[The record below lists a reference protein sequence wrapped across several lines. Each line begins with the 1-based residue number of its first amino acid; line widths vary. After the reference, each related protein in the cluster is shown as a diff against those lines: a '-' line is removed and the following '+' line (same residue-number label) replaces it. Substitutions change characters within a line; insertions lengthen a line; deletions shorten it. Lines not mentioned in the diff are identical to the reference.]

1 MRQSKQILQDFFGK
15 INENFILNVLYV
27 LQFILDREEH
37 KKRLEEI
44 INIYNQDIS
53 LDKLNTTVKDEIQYY
68 ENLLKKDSKY
78 LMEEIVTG
86 SAVNV
91 IKNTPVIWC
100 FIALYWSYD
109 FKSKDHSIILE
120 TYNAKIGDIALKF
133 LLYFLKMKHKEAHTV
148 CTPHKDSFYEDLSAR
163 LVRIIDILPV
173 MESKNSVHLKK
184 LYFPTDQSDLALN
197 FLKVQIENPWE
208 QDVFS
213 VIENPET
220 GKNVIRYSHI
230 DENISFLI
238 TPSRMTKE
246 GAFSNLDKTYNQLMQ
261 LYHLDDAKSR
271 TRYGHI
277 SRNKHSKNTNIPI
290 THPPEVDLIFEE
302 LMDSEA
308 FTPEEKI
315 ENKAKSKVYH
325 RTMKDPS
332 AIDDEN
338 TKDTNNYVVPNA
350 WKQHKQNIAFSSE
363 LSKQKMLLASDYD
376 IPPFQHLKSFI
387 LSLET
392 KTDMKI
398 FTSFFILNI
407 VLGCK
412 IEDLIFLLQENK
424 EGSIKLKNSIVTVNL
439 DTSIFAD
446 NHSKLLL
453 QNEDKLSFNIPVT
466 MQMLIISAKKT
477 FQQKGFDK
485 EVFLESYKQFIKDS
499 IKKFP
504 KKITIKWKH
513 LYRYLAQYAQENAK
527 DVLTAKFATAAYS
540 QNDTAKLAYTSS
552 RTNATG
558 HSQLIKEYWS
568 KLGLD
573 EVISD
578 ILDIPNSFVSDISS
592 ISANDYSGSSQAIEA
607 NEASTF
613 FKSLRQNIYDCQHN
627 NSDLYFNLNTIYVR
641 YAMSLLA
648 GTRSFKE
655 SANFSSFNE
664 KMGIWMISEKA
675 QDIALGVRLV
685 PLCDVMNRLL
695 VNYKELLKQRGL
707 ENNFYLIINEHPVL
721 FSSYEVYKFLQDT
734 QILNDL
740 GILEE
745 YVKNVPLNS
754 GRHLFSQ
761 KAIDALT
768 NAYYISTYLG
778 HYSAGEEHFGIYST
792 LNVSNYFKTITNIT
806 SLIARECGIK
816 EL

>member
-1 MRQSKQILQDFFGK
+1 MRPSRQIINSFFYDIK
-15 INENFILNVLYV
+15 EDFILNTLYV
-27 LQFILDREEH
+27 LRFIIKVDEH
-37 KKRLEEI
+37 KSHIEKILSLGIQKSTMDELYRATEEEI
-44 INIYNQDIS
+44 QH
-53 LDKLNTTVKDEIQYY
+53 Y
-68 ENLLKKDSKY
+68 ENLSNNDEKYIMTEITTGKAIYGIKD
-78 LMEEIVTG
+78 
-86 SAVNV
+86 
-91 IKNTPVIWC
+91 TPVIWC
-100 FIALYWSYD
+100 FIAIYWSYN
-109 FKSKDHSIILE
+109 FKSKDHNTILE
-120 TYNAKIGDIALKF
+120 TYNSRVGDIALKF
-133 LLYFLKMKHKEAHTV
+133 LLYFLKMKHKEAYTV
-148 CTPHKDSFYEDLSAR
+148 CTAHKDSFYEDLSAR

-173 MESKNSVHLKK
+173 MESQNSEHLKK
-184 LYFPTDQSDLALN
+184 LYLPTDQSDLALN

-230 DENISFLI
+230 DENLSFLI

-246 GAFSNLDKTYNQLMQ
+246 GAFRDLDKTYNQLMQ

-271 TRYGHI
+271 TRYGRI

-290 THPPEVDLIFEE
+290 THPLEVDLIFDE
-302 LMDSEA
+302 LMVTEA
-308 FTPEEKI
+308 LTPEEKI
-315 ENKAKSKVYH
+315 ESKAKSKVYH

-332 AIDDEN
+332 TIDDEN

-350 WKQHKQNIAFSSE
+350 WKQHKQNIAFSAA

-424 EGSIKLKNSIVTVNL
+424 EGSMKFKNSIVTVSL

-453 QNEDKLSFNIPVT
+453 QNDDKLSFNIPIT
-466 MQMLIISAKKT
+466 MQMLIVSAKKT
-477 FQQKGFDK
+477 FQQKDFDK

-499 IKKFP
+499 IKNFP
-504 KKITIKWKH
+504 KRIIIKWKH
-513 LYRYLAQYAQENAK
+513 LYRYLAQYSQENAK
-527 DVLTAKFATAAYS
+527 DVLTTKFATAAYS

-552 RTNATG
+552 RTNATE
-558 HSQLIKEYWS
+558 HSQLIKEYWN

-573 EVISD
+573 EAASE

-592 ISANDYSGSSQAIEA
+592 ISTKEYSGSSQVIET
-607 NEASTF
+607 NNASMF
-613 FKSLRQNIYDCQHN
+613 FESLRQNIYDYRHN
-627 NSDLYFNLNTIYVR
+627 NDDLYFNLVTIYIR

-648 GTRSFKE
+648 GTRPFKE
-655 SANFSSFNE
+655 SANFSSYNE
-664 KMGIWMISEKA
+664 KSGIWMISEKA
-675 QDIALGVRLV
+675 QDIASGTRLV
-685 PLCDVMNRLL
+685 PICYTMNKLIIG
-695 VNYKELLKQRGL
+695 YKELLTHRGL

-721 FSSYEVYKFLQDT
+721 FSSYEAYKYLQNA
-734 QILNDL
+734 QSLNDCEV
-740 GILEE
+740 LEE

-754 GRHLFSQ
+754 GRHLFTQ

-778 HYSAGEEHFGIYST
+778 HYSAGEEYFGIYST
-792 LNVSNYFKTITNIT
+792 LNVSDYFKTITNIT
-806 SLIARECGIK
+806 SQIAREYGIK